1 VSTREG
7 YLKKL
12 ACLRQESKRGKRR
25 NSKRDS
31 GRQKRGYLRL
41 LIRLN
46 ESLKRMAFKLG
57 KTSKLD
63 SND

>member
-1 VSTREG
+1 M
-7 YLKKL
+7 KKL
-12 ACLRQESKRGKRR
+12 ACLWQESKRGTRR

-31 GRQKRGYLRL
+31 GRQKRGYPKL

-46 ESLKRMAFKLG
+46 ASLKMMAFKLR
-57 KTSKLD
+57 KISMLN